1 MQAVKG
7 VSHVISWEVF
17 TKTLQL
23 WGSGH
28 WARKAKLT
36 LTKFL
41 LTLFK
46 YCLELF
52 GDLSF
57 LQNEKKTNM
66 STSEAACAPTHACS
80 QTHTHTHTHTHR
92 NTLSS
97 NKQKHQ
103 KAYFSPKNE
112 QTKICIQANMRSL
125 KNLISQACFT
135 LDHTGVGL

>member
-17 TKTLQL
+17 TKSLQL

-66 STSEAACAPTHACS
+66 STSEAACAPTHTCS
-80 QTHTHTHTHTHR
+80 QTHT
-92 NTLSS
+92 LQS
-97 NKQKHQ
+97 QK
-103 KAYFSPKNE
+103 E
-112 QTKICIQANMRSL
+112 TV
-125 KNLISQACFT
+125 
-135 LDHTGVGL
+135 GVGTLPITETQQY